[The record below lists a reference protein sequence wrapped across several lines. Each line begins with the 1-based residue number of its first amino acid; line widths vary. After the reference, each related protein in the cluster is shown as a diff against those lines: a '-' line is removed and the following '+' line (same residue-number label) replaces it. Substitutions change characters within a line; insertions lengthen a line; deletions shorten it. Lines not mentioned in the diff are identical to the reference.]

1 VEPVR
6 IDDPDHAS
14 LDAVRALRGPDRHI
28 RSQGLVVVEGF
39 TIVDRLLR
47 HGAHIRQAVV
57 TPSSWDRLGPLLSER
72 DVPTVLVDRTTL
84 AAAAGFDVHRGVL
97 ALLDEP
103 APASWDT
110 VAHTAGTVMV
120 VEALNDAENLGALMR
135 SAWALGVDAVV
146 LDPTTLDP
154 YGRRVVRVSMGA
166 VLDLAIVRAA
176 VWPDALD
183 DLRRRGVHVVGLT
196 PRHDAVAL
204 AEWTVAAHERV
215 AVLVGAE
222 GPGLSAAALDRVH
235 TALRIPMRPGV
246 DSLNVAHAG
255 AIVLAALNR
264 APTITS

>member
-6 IDDPDHAS
+6 IDDPDHS
-14 LDAVRALRGPDRHI
+14 LLDAVRSLRGPDRHL
-28 RSQGLVVVEGF
+28 RRQGLVVVEGF
-39 TIVDRLLR
+39 TIVERLLR
-47 HGAHIRQAVV
+47 RGVPIRQVVV
-57 TPSSWDRLGPLLSER
+57 TASTWDRLGPLLTER
-72 DVPTVLVDRTTL
+72 HVPTVLVDRTTL
-84 AAAAGFDVHRGVL
+84 ATAAGFDVHRGVL

-110 VAHTAGTVMV
+110 VARTARTVVV

-166 VLDLAIVRAA
+166 VLDLPIVRAG
-176 VWPDALD
+176 VWPEALD
-183 DLRRRGVHVVGLT
+183 DLRHRGLQLVGLT
-196 PRHDAVAL
+196 PRHDAVTL
-204 AEWTVAAHERV
+204 ARWTVTSHERV
-215 AVLVGAE
+215 AILVGAE
-222 GPGLSAAALDRVH
+222 GPGLSAAALDRVD

-246 DSLNVAHAG
+246 DSLNVAHAA
-255 AIVLAALNR
+255 AIVLAALDR